1 MGAGRGVPRITWLA
15 ALVALLVGVACTI
28 GSPSG
33 GGRGSGSSSTAKS
46 NAVVTRSLKD
56 VERYWKATYPTIGNG
71 RSFTPVRGGY
81 HPYTRTDPPPP
92 CGGERVEYQPNAF
105 YCPDGDFIAWDAQ
118 TLIPQ
123 LQAEYGDL
131 LVGVVFAHEYGHAV
145 QARLGVTDQPTV
157 VLEQQADC
165 FAGAWTSDA
174 LAGRSTAF
182 SDITPRQLD
191 NTVAGLLMLRDQPGT
206 SAEAPQAH
214 GNAFDRIRAFQDGV
228 QKGVETCAGYREGTI
243 PVTEV
248 PFTSEEDAASGGDLP
263 YDQAVNL
270 LSQDAQA
277 YWTRTY
283 PKLAG
288 RPWTTLRVQAFQG
301 QAPSC
306 PKPDA
311 SASGSAFYC
320 AEGDFIA
327 FDNGDLGPTLYR
339 RIGDFAVGMLLGDL
353 FARAAQDRRGAST
366 QDKAGQLEVDCLAG
380 AWTNELLNRRT
391 ADQGILLSP
400 GDLDEAVAALLAI
413 GRVTEQQGITAF
425 DRISSY
431 RTGVL
436 KGLSACQ

>member
-1 MGAGRGVPRITWLA
+1 MAAGRGVPRITWLA
-15 ALVALLVGVACTI
+15 IVVVLMVGAACTI
-28 GSPSG
+28 GSGNGSSG
-33 GGRGSGSSSTAKS
+33 GGRRAPAKS

-56 VERYWKATYPTIGNG
+56 IERYWKETFPKIGKG
-71 RSFTPVRGGY
+71 KTFTPVRGGY
-81 HPYTRTDPPPP
+81 HPYTETDPPPA
-92 CGGERVEYQPNAF
+92 CGGEPGEYQPNAF

-123 LQAEYGDL
+123 LQADYGDL

-145 QARLGVTDQPTV
+145 QARLGLTDQPTV

-165 FAGAWTSDA
+165 FAGAWTSDVM
-174 LAGRSTAF
+174 AGHSTAF
-182 SDITPRQLD
+182 SKVTPSQLD

-206 SAEAPQAH
+206 SAQAPQAH

-228 QKGVETCAGYREGTI
+228 QKGVETCAGYREDNI

-248 PFTSEEDAASGGDLP
+248 PFSSAADAASGGDLP

-288 RPWTTLRVQAFQG
+288 RWWSTLRVEAFAG

-306 PKPDA
+306 PRPDA
-311 SASGSAFYC
+311 SAGGGAFYC
-320 AEGDFIA
+320 AQGDFVA

-366 QDKAGQLEVDCLAG
+366 QDRAGQLEVDCLAG
-380 AWTNELLNRRT
+380 AWTNELLKRT
-391 ADQGILLSP
+391 SSDQGILLSP
-400 GDLDEAVAALLAI
+400 GDLDEAVAALLAF
-413 GRVTEQQGITAF
+413 GRVTEQQGATAF
-425 DRISSY
+425 DRIASY

-436 KGLSACQ
+436 KGLPACR